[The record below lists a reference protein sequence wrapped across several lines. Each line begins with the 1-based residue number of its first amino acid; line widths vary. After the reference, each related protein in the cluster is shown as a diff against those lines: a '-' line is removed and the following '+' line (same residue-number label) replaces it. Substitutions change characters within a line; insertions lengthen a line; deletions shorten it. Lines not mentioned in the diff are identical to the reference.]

1 MTPLRLQMGLLS
13 FAVLASA
20 VLVNVFY
27 LQPVSG
33 GRGSRVNVGPS
44 PEAQAAVARPVERA
58 VQAELAGTAAM
69 AAPGP
74 TVEITRAVQ
83 RELQSRGY
91 VTGPDEGVVS
101 LVTRAAIMAYEF
113 DHGLALTADASEDL
127 LRTIVLGTAAADVP
141 PVGPLKVGPH
151 AEQVIRTTQQSLA
164 GLNYGPIKVD
174 GFMGETTIA
183 VIRRF
188 EQERGLAVTG
198 RISGELVAMVAK
210 LAALGKVQ
218 SGK

>member
-13 FAVLASA
+13 FAVLSSA

-27 LQPVSG
+27 LQPISG
-33 GRGSRVNVGPS
+33 ARGSRVNVGPS
-44 PEAQAAVARPVERA
+44 PEAAAAIARPVSEERA
-58 VQAELAGTAAM
+58 SPVAVAEPAQAVQ
-69 AAPGP
+69 
-74 TVEITRAVQ
+74 ITRALQ

-91 VTGPDEGVVS
+91 MTGTDEGVTN
-101 LVTRAAIMAYEF
+101 LVTRAAIIAYEV
-113 DHGLALTADASEDL
+113 DHGLALTAQPSEDL
-127 LRTIVLGTAAADVP
+127 LRTIVLGTAAADAP
-141 PVGPLKVGPH
+141 AVGPLKVGPH

-174 GFMGETTIA
+174 GFMGETTVA

-188 EQERGLAVTG
+188 EREHGMPETG

-218 SGK
+218 GGK

>member
-13 FAVLASA
+13 FAVLSSA

-33 GRGSRVNVGPS
+33 GRGLRVNVGPS
-44 PEAQAAVARPVERA
+44 PEAQAAIARPVERA
-58 VQAELAGTAAM
+58 VQAEQAS
-69 AAPGP
+69 PGSVAEP
-74 TVEITRAVQ
+74 AQTVELVRAIQ

-91 VTGPDEGVVS
+91 VTGTGEGIIN

-151 AEQVIRTTQQSLA
+151 AEQVIRTAQQALSA
-164 GLNYGPIKVD
+164 LNYGPIKVD
-174 GFMGETTIA
+174 GFMGETTVA

-210 LAALGKVQ
+210 LAALGNVQ
-218 SGK
+218 SPK

>member
-1 MTPLRLQMGLLS
+1 MTPRRLQMGLLG
-13 FAVLASA
+13 FALLSSA

-33 GRGSRVNVGPS
+33 ARGARVNVGPS
-44 PEAQAAVARPVERA
+44 PEAAAVARPVKEVPTSSIPA
-58 VQAELAGTAAM
+58 VEPTQ
-69 AAPGP
+69 
-74 TVEITRAVQ
+74 TVELTRAVQ

-91 VTGPDEGVVS
+91 MTGTDEGVVS

-113 DHGLALTADASEDL
+113 DSGIALTAQPSEDL
-127 LRTIVLGTAAADVP
+127 LRIMVLGRAAGDVAIAG
-141 PVGPLKVGPH
+141 PVKVGAH
-151 AEQVIRTTQQSLA
+151 AERVIATTQQSLA
-164 GLNYGPIKVD
+164 ALNYGPIKVD
-174 GFMGETTIA
+174 GLMGEATVA

-188 EQERGLAVTG
+188 ERERGLPETG
-198 RISGELVAMVAK
+198 RISGELVAMIAK